1 MNLKDL
7 FLRDKRGFY
16 TDGWIHSRISL
27 NTEFI
32 IKYKAIQDLYERVL
46 YKKIG
51 RTLER

>member
-16 TDGWIHSRISL
+16 TDVWIHYRISH
-27 NTEFI
+27 TEFI

-46 YKKIG
+46 YKKKS
-51 RTLER
+51 ERF